1 MRDWD
6 KEISQWLTRSKPEP
20 KQEPEFMTELTR
32 RLDGRYEA
40 LLQQGLTEREAYL
53 ATLAELNEDRLMAA
67 PMKRQTMQIHL
78 SLISLVGVI
87 VPRHLRADWRQE
99 WQAELRWRETML
111 ADWNKLNWK
120 SKLDLL
126 RRSIGAFWDALLL
139 QPRRWEDE
147 MFQDLRYGVRMLLK
161 HKGFTAVA
169 VLTLALGIG
178 ANTAI
183 FSVVNAVLLNPL
195 PYSEPER
202 LVMLWERNTEL
213 GKERDNPSPG
223 NFLDLRTQTQI
234 FDSVTAWYET
244 AFTLQGEQ
252 DAEQV
257 TAAKVSVEFFQV
269 LRAQA
274 AHGRVFLPN
283 ETAGV
288 ATGAGAI
295 NSIGDRLVV
304 ISDGLWRRRFGTDR
318 DVIGKQIT
326 INREPWQVLGIMP
339 AGFAMPSTGVDLWVP
354 WDLARSYSPQR
365 FPAGPPR
372 DFRFLRVLAR
382 LNPGTTIEQAENQ
395 LNSLYA
401 GLAESY
407 PKANRGWSPGMTML
421 REEVV
426 GKTQLSLLVLFGAVA
441 LVLLI
446 ACANVA
452 GLLLARAAARQRELA
467 VRTALGAARLRLLRQ
482 LLTES
487 LLLSLLGGA
496 LGLCLTAAGLDF
508 LVALAPADVPRLSEV
523 TVDVRVLAFT
533 LGVSVLTGLLFGLI
547 PAWKG
552 TRTDLTVAL
561 KEGGA
566 HGATSGWSQQ
576 RWRNALVVAEIAL
589 AVVLLAGAGLLVR
602 SFNRLR
608 VVDPGFNTRN
618 LLTMHITLDG
628 AVYGNRAA
636 DYYQQLIE
644 RIEALPAVVSAAA
657 VSTLPMNNVGVDFD
671 RPYWREGEPEPG
683 GNADKV
689 DVRMATPGYFK
700 TMGMSLLRG
709 RNFSDQ
715 DRRETP
721 AVLIV
726 SESMANQVWPNE
738 DPVGKRLMLDYNRG
752 KYTYEVIGVT
762 RGIRY
767 YGLKSAPRPEVFIP
781 HAQNAYLPMN
791 VVVRTATAP
800 SQLIN
805 AVKAEVR
812 ALDSTQPVRNITTME
827 QLLARSLAPERFAMT
842 LLGVLAAIALV
853 LAATGIYGL
862 MSFIVNQRTHEI
874 GVRMA
879 LGAQINDILKL
890 VLGQGMRLVALG
902 VALGLVASLGLTRL
916 IAKLLFSVSATDPLT
931 FAASIG
937 LLTAM
942 AVLACWVPAR
952 RATKVDPISS
962 LRNE

>member
-1 MRDWD
+1 
-6 KEISQWLTRSKPEP
+6 
-20 KQEPEFMTELTR
+20 
-32 RLDGRYEA
+32 
-40 LLQQGLTEREAYL
+40 
-53 ATLAELNEDRLMAA
+53 
-67 PMKRQTMQIHL
+67 MKRMSGKPQPNSIRFVL
-78 SLISLVGVI
+78 WLVRFIGVI

-99 WQAELRWRETML
+99 WEAELRAREALL
-111 ADWNKLNWK
+111 AEWDKLNWK
-120 SKLDLL
+120 HKLDLL
-126 RRSIGAFWDALLL
+126 QRSFGSFWDAVLL
-139 QPRRWEDE
+139 QPRRLEDE
-147 MFQDLRYGVRMLLK
+147 MFQDIRFGARMLLK
-161 HKGFTAVA
+161 HKSFTVIS

-183 FSVVNAVLLNPL
+183 FSIVNAVLLNPL

-202 LVMLWERNTEL
+202 LVMLSERNAEL
-213 GKERDNPSPG
+213 GRERENPSPG
-223 NFLDLRTQTQI
+223 NFLDLRTQTQT

-244 AFTLQGEQ
+244 AFTVQGEQ

-274 AHGRVFLPN
+274 ARGRVFLPT

-288 ATGAGAI
+288 ATGAGAT
-295 NSIGDRLVV
+295 NSIGERLIV
-304 ISDGLWRRRFGTDR
+304 ISDGLWRRRFGADPEL
-318 DVIGKQIT
+318 VGKPIT
-326 INREPWQVLGIMP
+326 INRETWQVLGIMP
-339 AGFAMPSTGVDLWVP
+339 AGFAMPSTAVDLWFP
-354 WDLARSYSPQR
+354 WDLARSYGPQR
-365 FPAGPPR
+365 FPEGPPR
-372 DFRFLRVLAR
+372 DWRFLRVLAR
-382 LNPGTTIEQAENQ
+382 LNPGTTMEQAESQ

-401 GLAESY
+401 GLAENY
-407 PKANRGWSPGMTML
+407 PKANRGWSAGLTTL

-496 LGLCLTAAGLDF
+496 LGLGLTVAGLDL

-523 TVDVRVLAFT
+523 TVDERVLAFT
-533 LGVSVLTGLLFGLI
+533 LGVSMLTGLLFGLI

-566 HGATSGWSQQ
+566 HGATLGWSQQ

-608 VVDPGFNTRN
+608 VVDPGFNTQN
-618 LLTMHITLDG
+618 LLTMHITLDA

-636 DYYQQLIE
+636 DYYQQLIA
-644 RIEALPAVVSAAA
+644 RIEALPSVVSAAA

-683 GNADKV
+683 GNAEKV

-715 DRRETP
+715 DRRESP

-752 KYTYEVIGVT
+752 KYAYEVIDVT

-805 AVKAEVR
+805 AIKAEVR

-842 LLGVLAAIALV
+842 LLGVLAVIALL

-862 MSFIVNQRTHEI
+862 MTFIVNQRTHEI

-879 LGAQINDILKL
+879 LGAQISDILKL
-890 VLGQGMRLVALG
+890 VIGQGLRLVALG
-902 VALGLVASLGLTRL
+902 VAVGLIASLGLTRL

-937 LLTAM
+937 LLM
-942 AVLACWVPAR
+942 AIAALACWLPAR
-952 RATKVDPISS
+952 RATKVDPISA

>member
-1 MRDWD
+1 
-6 KEISQWLTRSKPEP
+6 
-20 KQEPEFMTELTR
+20 
-32 RLDGRYEA
+32 
-40 LLQQGLTEREAYL
+40 
-53 ATLAELNEDRLMAA
+53 
-67 PMKRQTMQIHL
+67 MKRMSGKPQPNSIRFVL
-78 SLISLVGVI
+78 WLVRFIGVI

-99 WQAELRWRETML
+99 WEAELRAREALL
-111 ADWNKLNWK
+111 AEWDKLNWK
-120 SKLDLL
+120 HKLDLL
-126 RRSIGAFWDALLL
+126 QRSFGSFWDAVLL
-139 QPRRWEDE
+139 QPRRLEDE
-147 MFQDLRYGVRMLLK
+147 MFQDIRFGARMLLK
-161 HKGFTAVA
+161 HKSFTIIS

-183 FSVVNAVLLNPL
+183 FSIVNAVLLNPL

-202 LVMLWERNTEL
+202 LVMLSERNAEL
-213 GKERDNPSPG
+213 GRERENPSPG
-223 NFLDLRTQTQI
+223 NFLDLRTQTQT

-244 AFTLQGEQ
+244 AFTVQGEQ

-274 AHGRVFLPN
+274 ARGRVFLPT

-288 ATGAGAI
+288 ATGAGAT
-295 NSIGDRLVV
+295 NSIGERLIV
-304 ISDGLWRRRFGTDR
+304 ISDGLWRRRFGADPEL
-318 DVIGKQIT
+318 VGKPIT
-326 INREPWQVLGIMP
+326 INRETWQVLGIMP
-339 AGFAMPSTGVDLWVP
+339 AGFAMPSTAVDLWFP
-354 WDLARSYSPQR
+354 WDLARSYGPQR
-365 FPAGPPR
+365 FPEGPPR
-372 DFRFLRVLAR
+372 DWRFLRVLAR
-382 LNPGTTIEQAENQ
+382 LNPGTTMEQAESQ

-401 GLAESY
+401 GLAENY
-407 PKANRGWSPGMTML
+407 PKANRGWSAGLTTL

-496 LGLCLTAAGLDF
+496 LGLGLTVAGLD
-508 LVALAPADVPRLSEV
+508 LLLALAPADVPRLSEV
-523 TVDVRVLAFT
+523 TVDGRVLAFT
-533 LGVSVLTGLLFGLI
+533 LGVSMLTGLLFGLI

-566 HGATSGWSQQ
+566 HGATLGWSQQ

-608 VVDPGFNTRN
+608 VVDPGFNTQN
-618 LLTMHITLDG
+618 LLTMHITLDA

-636 DYYQQLIE
+636 DYYQQLIA
-644 RIEALPAVVSAAA
+644 RIEALPSVVSAAA

-683 GNADKV
+683 GNAEKV

-715 DRRETP
+715 DRRESP

-738 DPVGKRLMLDYNRG
+738 DPIGKRLMLDYNRG
-752 KYTYEVIGVT
+752 KYAYEVIGVT

-805 AVKAEVR
+805 AIKAEVR

-842 LLGVLAAIALV
+842 LLGVLAVIALL

-862 MSFIVNQRTHEI
+862 MTFIVNQRTHEI

-879 LGAQINDILKL
+879 LGAQISDILKL
-890 VLGQGMRLVALG
+890 VIGQGLRLVALG
-902 VALGLVASLGLTRL
+902 VAVGLIASLGLTRL

-931 FAASIG
+931 FASSIG
-937 LLTAM
+937 LLM
-942 AVLACWVPAR
+942 AIAALACWLPAR
-952 RATKVDPISS
+952 RATKVDPISA

>member
-1 MRDWD
+1 
-6 KEISQWLTRSKPEP
+6 
-20 KQEPEFMTELTR
+20 
-32 RLDGRYEA
+32 
-40 LLQQGLTEREAYL
+40 
-53 ATLAELNEDRLMAA
+53 
-67 PMKRQTMQIHL
+67 MKRMSGKPQPNSIRFVL
-78 SLISLVGVI
+78 WLVRFIGVI

-99 WQAELRWRETML
+99 WEAELRAREALL
-111 ADWNKLNWK
+111 AEWDKLNWK
-120 SKLDLL
+120 HKLDLL
-126 RRSIGAFWDALLL
+126 QRSFGSFWDAVLL
-139 QPRRWEDE
+139 QPRRLEDE
-147 MFQDLRYGVRMLLK
+147 MFQDIRFGARMLLK
-161 HKGFTAVA
+161 HKSFTIIS

-183 FSVVNAVLLNPL
+183 FSIVNAVLLNPL

-202 LVMLWERNTEL
+202 LVMLSERNAEL
-213 GKERDNPSPG
+213 GRERENPSPG
-223 NFLDLRTQTQI
+223 NFLDLRTQTQT

-244 AFTLQGEQ
+244 AFTVQGEQ

-274 AHGRVFLPN
+274 ARGRVFLPT

-288 ATGAGAI
+288 ATGAGAT
-295 NSIGDRLVV
+295 NSIGERLIV
-304 ISDGLWRRRFGTDR
+304 ISDGLWRRRFGADPEL
-318 DVIGKQIT
+318 VGKPIT
-326 INREPWQVLGIMP
+326 INRETWQVLGIMP
-339 AGFAMPSTGVDLWVP
+339 AGFAMPSTAVDLWFP
-354 WDLARSYSPQR
+354 WDLARSYGPQR
-365 FPAGPPR
+365 FPEGPPR
-372 DFRFLRVLAR
+372 DWRFLRVLAR
-382 LNPGTTIEQAENQ
+382 LNPGTTMEQAESQ

-401 GLAESY
+401 GLAENY
-407 PKANRGWSPGMTML
+407 PKANRGWSAGLTTL

-496 LGLCLTAAGLDF
+496 LGLGLTVAGLD
-508 LVALAPADVPRLSEV
+508 LLLALAPADVPRLSEV
-523 TVDVRVLAFT
+523 TVDGRVLAFT
-533 LGVSVLTGLLFGLI
+533 LGVSMLTGLLFGLI

-566 HGATSGWSQQ
+566 HGATLGWSQQ

-608 VVDPGFNTRN
+608 VVDPGFNTQN
-618 LLTMHITLDG
+618 LLTMHITLDA

-636 DYYQQLIE
+636 DYYQQLIA
-644 RIEALPAVVSAAA
+644 RIEALPSVVSAAA

-683 GNADKV
+683 GNAEKV

-715 DRRETP
+715 DRRESP

-738 DPVGKRLMLDYNRG
+738 DPIGKRLMLDYNRG
-752 KYTYEVIGVT
+752 KYAYEVIGVT

-805 AVKAEVR
+805 AIKAEVR

-842 LLGVLAAIALV
+842 LLGVLAVIALL

-862 MSFIVNQRTHEI
+862 MTFIVNQRTHEI

-879 LGAQINDILKL
+879 LGAQISDILKL
-890 VLGQGMRLVALG
+890 VIGQGLRLVALG
-902 VALGLVASLGLTRL
+902 VAVGLIASLGLTRL

-937 LLTAM
+937 LLM
-942 AVLACWVPAR
+942 AIAALACWLPAR
-952 RATKVDPISS
+952 RATKVDPISA